1 MKPQPYV
8 AKHTASIYASIM
20 RTAPRPRLYAYDGKD
35 GVFAYAVLEGLRGK
49 AHCAATGPVDDI
61 DPGFYVAR
69 RVEELAKQKDH
80 NRSSSFKISAP
91 APATTRNRKK
101 ENR

>member
-1 MKPQPYV
+1 
-8 AKHTASIYASIM
+8 M
-20 RTAPRPRLYAYDGKD
+20 RRAPSSRLCAYDGKD
-35 GVFAYAVLEGLRGK
+35 GVFAYAVLEGLKGEARR
-49 AHCAATGPVDDI
+49 AANGPVDDI
-61 DPGFYVAR
+61 DLGFYVAS
-69 RVEELAKQKDH
+69 RVGELAKQKDH